1 MATLELRAEKI
12 EATIA
17 QLEKRIDERFPGRGL
32 SRVCAELHAIA
43 KTDRE
48 KMRWRKRPNLWIRA
62 SVALIIM
69 AGLAGTVWAIYII
82 RNFRIDAETFSALEG
97 AEAIFNIVALVGAA
111 IWFLLN
117 LENVWRREAILGD
130 LHELRSIAHV
140 VDMHQL
146 TKDPTRSATGHEDTA
161 SSPKNR
167 LTQYELERYL
177 DYCSEMLAL
186 TGKLAALYMQDTRDP
201 VVIQTVDEIENLT
214 TNLSRKI
221 WQKIVMLRPASS
233 GLAN

>member
-1 MATLELRAEKI
+1 MPTLSLRSEKI
-12 EATIA
+12 EQTIE
-17 QLEKRIDERFPGRGL
+17 QLHNRIEERFPGRGL
-32 SRVCAELHAIA
+32 ARVCAELRDIA
-43 KTDRE
+43 RTDRE

-62 SVALIIM
+62 SVGVIIIL
-69 AGLAGTVWAIYII
+69 GLGGMVWAVDSLMHL
-82 RNFRIDAETFSALEG
+82 RIDAEAFSALEG

-117 LENVWRREAILGD
+117 LESVWRREAVLGD

-146 TKDPTRSATGHEDTA
+146 TKDPTRSTKGHTDTK

-167 LTQYELERYL
+167 LTPYELERYL

-201 VVIQTVDEIENLT
+201 VIIQTVDEIENLT

-221 WQKIVMLRPASS
+221 WQKIVMLRP
-233 GLAN
+233 GDTPVIT

>member
-17 QLEKRIDERFPGRGL
+17 QLQKRIEERFPGRGL
-32 SRVCAELHAIA
+32 PRVCAELHAIA

-69 AGLAGTVWAIYII
+69 AGLAGTVWAIYTI

-167 LTQYELERYL
+167 LSQYELERYL

-221 WQKIVMLRPASS
+221 WQKIVMLRPGAN
-233 GLAN
+233 GLAT